1 MHCQPIHNGKNH
13 PHLNNG
19 SSHPRLF
26 PFFYSLKQTAVLQ
39 VSIRRYSWFFPA
51 KIAFCLV
58 AGKAALAGW
67 LAGKNHPHSVPVFFP
82 PSLALDKAKN
92 RTGHVRNRNT
102 ALQGAG
108 HVKFNPSRI
117 MKRYQ
122 SWKGFPEYVPESGC
136 AYTGREEQA
145 DRSIP
150 PFGNNPVINATTL

>member
-1 MHCQPIHNGKNH
+1 MHCQPIHNGKTTLTSTTGVAIQGYSRFLF
-13 PHLNNG
+13 PQTDSG
-19 SSHPRLF
+19 SSSIHPQIFLIL
-26 PFFYSLKQTAVLQ
+26 PCKDS
-39 VSIRRYSWFFPA
+39 
-51 KIAFCLV
+51 FCLV

-67 LAGKNHPHSVPVFFP
+67 LAGKIILTPFRYFSAKPCFGQG
-82 PSLALDKAKN
+82 KN

>member
-1 MHCQPIHNGKNH
+1 MTFSTPIPQKKNNININHKNAGRKVCIFLYPYRKESVFPLLSGKGLGL
-13 PHLNNG
+13 P
-19 SSHPRLF
+19 
-26 PFFYSLKQTAVLQ
+26 
-39 VSIRRYSWFFPA
+39 
-51 KIAFCLV
+51 AFC
-58 AGKAALAGW
+58 GKAALAGW